1 MERLHKWAYDQLLWV
16 SADYHC
22 HQSFEQPT
30 SVCVAARAGNEGRLA
45 EHGRRAGAREESWS
59 GLAMAGYALG
69 VGIFALSGLTFMVLA
84 GLASLI
90 YFKPHL
96 RVRSRVCA
104 SCECRVRVRVRVC
117 VCV

>member
-1 MERLHKWAYDQLLWV
+1 MMYDQLMWV
-16 SADYHC
+16 SPDYHC
-22 HQSFEQPT
+22 HQSFDQPT

-45 EHGRRAGAREESWS
+45 EHGRRAGAREETWS

-84 GLASLI
+84 GLAGVI

-96 RVRSRVCA
+96 RVRSRVRA
-104 SCECRVRVRVRVC
+104 SCVSCVVCRVSCVVCRVS
-117 VCV
+117 